1 MAKIMVLDDVI
12 DAVNVVKKI
21 LERKGH
27 SVIGFTEE
35 EEAIKYCK
43 TNDVDIAILDI
54 KLKKLSGIEVLE
66 ELKKVK
72 PQLKVLL
79 LTGYPTLESAREAL
93 NLGAT
98 EYCIKPIEKQ
108 ELETKVEKLTRS
120 F

>member
-1 MAKIMVLDDVI
+1 MILDDVI
-12 DAVNVVKKI
+12 DSVNVVKKI

-35 EEAIKYCK
+35 EDAINFCK
-43 TNDVDIAILDI
+43 TNDLDVAILDI

-66 ELKKVK
+66 EIKKLK
-72 PQLKVLL
+72 PDIKVLM
-79 LTGYPTLESAREAL
+79 LTGYPTLETAREAL
-93 NLGAT
+93 DLGAT

-108 ELETKVEKLTRS
+108 ELEIKVERLLRS